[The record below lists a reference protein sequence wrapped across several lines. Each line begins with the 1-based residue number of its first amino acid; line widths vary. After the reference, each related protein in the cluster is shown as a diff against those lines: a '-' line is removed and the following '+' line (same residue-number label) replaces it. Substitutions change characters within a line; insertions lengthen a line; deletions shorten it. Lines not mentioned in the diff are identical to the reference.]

1 MRRAC
6 FYISVAAMVA
16 LAVWLTFTGRLQN
29 YLLVSWAVALAALAL
44 FFTQYERRRPAL
56 QDVMPIV
63 IVVCVAS
70 LGRALFNFIPQ
81 MQPVTALVMIMGAVI
96 WSGKR
101 TLEKQNKEYQARV
114 AQLQEQVEEQQNR
127 SDEIDEYKKYI
138 QTKKF
143 AEEVAKDKFGMIYP
157 DELVFKPEN

>member
-1 MRRAC
+1 MLKLMKYE
-6 FYISVAAMVA
+6 FKKQMFSKIIIAA
-16 LAVWLTFTGRLQN
+16 
-29 YLLVSWAVALAALAL
+29 
-44 FFTQYERRRPAL
+44 
-56 QDVMPIV
+56 I
-63 IVVCVAS
+63 
-70 LGRALFNFIPQ
+70 LGVL
-81 MQPVTALVMIMGAVI
+81 
-96 WSGKR
+96 

>member
-1 MRRAC
+1 M
-6 FYISVAAMVA
+6 ITKLM
-16 LAVWLTFTGRLQN
+16 
-29 YLLVSWAVALAALAL
+29 
-44 FFTQYERRRPAL
+44 
-56 QDVMPIV
+56 IV
-63 IVVCVAS
+63 IVVI
-70 LGRALFNFIPQ
+70 LF
-81 MQPVTALVMIMGAVI
+81 IMGTGCLI
-96 WSGKR
+96 LDQQDKNR
-101 TLEKQNKEYQARV
+101 KLEKQNKEYQARV

>member
-1 MRRAC
+1 MKFETRRERETRRKRQKQSA
-6 FYISVAAMVA
+6 ILGMV
-16 LAVWLTFTGRLQN
+16 LAF
-29 YLLVSWAVALAALAL
+29 
-44 FFTQYERRRPAL
+44 
-56 QDVMPIV
+56 
-63 IVVCVAS
+63 
-70 LGRALFNFIPQ
+70 
-81 MQPVTALVMIMGAVI
+81 ALVMIMGAVI

-101 TLEKQNKEYQARV
+101 TLEKQNK
-114 AQLQEQVEEQQNR
+114 QQNR

>member
-1 MRRAC
+1 MKFETRRERETRRKRQKQSA
-6 FYISVAAMVA
+6 ILGMV
-16 LAVWLTFTGRLQN
+16 LAF
-29 YLLVSWAVALAALAL
+29 
-44 FFTQYERRRPAL
+44 
-56 QDVMPIV
+56 
-63 IVVCVAS
+63 
-70 LGRALFNFIPQ
+70 
-81 MQPVTALVMIMGAVI
+81 ALVMIMGAVI

-101 TLEKQNKEYQARV
+101 TLEKQNKEY
-114 AQLQEQVEEQQNR
+114 QVEEQQNR

>member
-1 MRRAC
+1 MKFETRRERETRRKRQKQSA
-6 FYISVAAMVA
+6 ILGMV
-16 LAVWLTFTGRLQN
+16 LAF
-29 YLLVSWAVALAALAL
+29 
-44 FFTQYERRRPAL
+44 
-56 QDVMPIV
+56 
-63 IVVCVAS
+63 
-70 LGRALFNFIPQ
+70 
-81 MQPVTALVMIMGAVI
+81 ALVMIMGAVI

-127 SDEIDEYKKYI
+127 SDEFDEYKKYI

>member
-1 MRRAC
+1 MKFETRRERETRRKRQKQSA
-6 FYISVAAMVA
+6 ILGMV
-16 LAVWLTFTGRLQN
+16 LAF
-29 YLLVSWAVALAALAL
+29 
-44 FFTQYERRRPAL
+44 
-56 QDVMPIV
+56 
-63 IVVCVAS
+63 
-70 LGRALFNFIPQ
+70 
-81 MQPVTALVMIMGAVI
+81 MGAVI

>member
-1 MRRAC
+1 MKFETRRERETRRKRQKQSA
-6 FYISVAAMVA
+6 ILGMV
-16 LAVWLTFTGRLQN
+16 LAF
-29 YLLVSWAVALAALAL
+29 
-44 FFTQYERRRPAL
+44 
-56 QDVMPIV
+56 
-63 IVVCVAS
+63 
-70 LGRALFNFIPQ
+70 
-81 MQPVTALVMIMGAVI
+81 ALVMIMGAVI

-114 AQLQEQVEEQQNR
+114 AQLQEQVEEQ

>member
-1 MRRAC
+1 MKFETRRERETRRKRQKQSA
-6 FYISVAAMVA
+6 ILGMV
-16 LAVWLTFTGRLQN
+16 LAF
-29 YLLVSWAVALAALAL
+29 
-44 FFTQYERRRPAL
+44 
-56 QDVMPIV
+56 
-63 IVVCVAS
+63 
-70 LGRALFNFIPQ
+70 
-81 MQPVTALVMIMGAVI
+81 ALVMIMGAVI

-114 AQLQEQVEEQQNR
+114 AQLQQQNR

>member
-1 MRRAC
+1 MNVYGTKQIRNVVLLGHGGAGKTTL
-6 FYISVAAMVA
+6 AEAM
-16 LAVWLTFTGRLQN
+16 
-29 YLLVSWAVALAALAL
+29 
-44 FFTQYERRRPAL
+44 
-56 QDVMPIV
+56 
-63 IVVCVAS
+63 
-70 LGRALFNFIPQ
+70 
-81 MQPVTALVMIMGAVI
+81 
-96 WSGKR
+96 
-101 TLEKQNKEYQARV
+101 